1 MINYTA
7 KVQLFLH
14 SYNRLFMAFHIPN
27 IWHRHKKRGC
37 VKIGTSS
44 FCFLSSAIKKP
55 CIICD
60 GCFLFSSIIIV
71 R

>member
-27 IWHRHKKRGC
+27 IWHRHKKRT
-37 VKIGTSS
+37 IPSGTVREQIIYKQ
-44 FCFLSSAIKKP
+44 CF
-55 CIICD
+55 
-60 GCFLFSSIIIV
+60 SIPDSV
-71 R
+71 V